1 MSRMQT
7 VLIVLIVG
15 IVQACVVYAQQPP
28 PSRTE
33 VTGQYTGTTAGKST
47 AVTISIHANGTVVME
62 GQHADWR
69 GVYEE
74 KKGKLTAKR
83 TPTVDDLPLFDDRN
97 IPIPMWAREQAVGRL
112 VWETTLTASR
122 APILT
127 AYNDSSSS
135 IVMLEGEIDI
145 GKITY
150 DGTKGTIAILPSFV
164 SVRLFLHSSVP
175 CHQYPGLVAWTQFV
189 EAGRAATDA
198 TKTAKRKKKAFD
210 DLDETFQ
217 AWRRDH
223 GDVADLTIVSEY
235 NAANKAKDEWDNAK
249 EIADH
254 LSQDAN
260 DLQKKVLI
268 RGRQASRNTCELCTI
283 ATVVSTLSAKD
294 VSEADVVARASSPLA
309 PVPFDPAKGTDDRTA
324 LWLLKDQYGFT
335 HAQKKNLGNQNAFA
349 LKDYVA
355 CGPVLL
361 SIQPPLQ
368 NTGHSVVIY
377 SVGLESGEVVVKGWD
392 PSDGRLFEWGES
404 ELRSNRWDG
413 HALSANSPI
422 E

>member
-1 MSRMQT
+1 MSKVRA
-7 VLIVLIVG
+7 VLITLTVG
-15 IVQACVVYAQQPP
+15 IVQASVVYAQQPP
-28 PSRTE
+28 LSRTE
-33 VTGQYTGTTAGKST
+33 VTGQYTGTTAGKPT
-47 AVTISIHANGTVVME
+47 AVTISIHADGTVDME

-69 GVYEE
+69 GAYDA

-83 TPTVDDLPLFDDRN
+83 TPTVDDLPGIDDN
-97 IPIPMWAREQAVGRL
+97 NNPIPIWAREQAVGRL

-122 APILT
+122 DA
-127 AYNDSSSS
+127 SSG
-135 IVMLEGEIDI
+135 IVRLDGDIDI

-150 DGTKGTIAILPSFV
+150 DGIKRTIAILPSFV
-164 SVRLFLHSSVP
+164 SVTLFLHSSVP

-198 TKTAKRKKKAFD
+198 IKTATRKKKAFD
-210 DLDETFQ
+210 DLDEKFQ

-223 GDVADLTIVSEY
+223 GDVADLTNVSEY
-235 NAANKAKDEWDNAK
+235 NAAKKANDEWTSAK
-249 EIADH
+249 KIADL

-268 RGRQASRNTCELCTI
+268 TERQTSRNTCELCTI
-283 ATVVSTLSAKD
+283 ATVVSTLCERGRCSDK
-294 VSEADVVARASSPLA
+294 SKLPTGAS
-309 PVPFDPAKGTDDRTA
+309 PVRPAKGNDSRTA
-324 LWLLKDQYGFT
+324 LWLLKVQYGFT
-335 HAQKKNLGNQNAFA
+335 HAQDKNLGNQNAFT

-355 CGPVLL
+355 CGPVLVG
-361 SIQPPLQ
+361 IHPPLQ
-368 NTGHSVVIY
+368 NIGHSVVIY

-392 PSDGRLFEWGES
+392 PSGGRLFEWGES